1 MSLWRVARTGVR
13 KLLRGLVERGR
24 RPKLP
29 LQTTE

>member
-1 MSLWRVARTGVR
+1 MNLWRVARTGVR
-13 KLLRGLVERGR
+13 KLLPRLEERLR

>member
-1 MSLWRVARTGVR
+1 MSLWRVAQTGVR
-13 KLLRGLVERGR
+13 KLLPGLAERLR